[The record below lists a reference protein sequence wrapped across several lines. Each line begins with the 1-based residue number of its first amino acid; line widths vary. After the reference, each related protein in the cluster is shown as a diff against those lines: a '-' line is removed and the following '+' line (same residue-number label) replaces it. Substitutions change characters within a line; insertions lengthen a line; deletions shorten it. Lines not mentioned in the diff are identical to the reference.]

1 MKSFDSICLGLILQ
15 GSLLLASVPA
25 WSQDEQRPV
34 PVPAATGPASNASAD
49 SDASTSVDDSSGRM
63 LTPPPV
69 SGQSYPIVLTSQE
82 RSNYLRGGLAFT
94 SAYTDN
100 AIGPVETCTTAAPP
114 VCSGHPVS
122 DVSYSV
128 WPTIALDET
137 TTRSHLVLTY
147 APGYT
152 FYQRESY
159 LNQADQNASI
169 NFQYRLSPHVTFSA
183 RDGFQKSSSVFNQ
196 PDLGAA
202 GVVSGGTQV
211 ANQSVIAPIA
221 DQLSNSG
228 NVGITYQFA
237 ANSMVGASGTFTN
250 LHYPDQGQVPG
261 LYDSASQG
269 GLAFYSVRV
278 SRINYFGATYQYQRL
293 ASYPTLGTNETQTQ
307 ALLLFYTVYPTKRFS
322 ISVFGGPEYANSG
335 PQFATTGSTASPAS
349 QSWNPAAGGSLSWQ
363 GHLSSLAISYAHLIS
378 SGGGLIG
385 AVKTDNVSASI
396 RQQLRRTLNATVAGA
411 YADNDI
417 LAAAASTSGNGH
429 TISGTASLQQQF
441 GQHLNVQLG
450 YTRLHQDYSTV
461 AVLAATPDTNRE
473 FVSISY
479 QFSRPLGR

>member
-1 MKSFDSICLGLILQ
+1 MRNFDSICWGLILQ
-15 GSLLLASVPA
+15 GSLLLISVPA

-49 SDASTSVDDSSGRM
+49 SDASASVDDSSGRM

-69 SGQSYPIVLTSQE
+69 SGQSYPIMLTSQE

-100 AIGPVETCTTAAPP
+100 AVGPVD
-114 VCSGHPVS
+114 GHPVS

-137 TTRSHLVLTY
+137 TSRSHLVVTY
-147 APGYT
+147 APGFT

-159 LNQADQNASI
+159 LNEADENASI

-196 PDLGAA
+196 PDLASA
-202 GVVSGGTQV
+202 VAVSGSAQEG
-211 ANQSVIAPIA
+211 NFSVIAPIA
-221 DQLSNSG
+221 DRLSNSA
-228 NVGITYQFA
+228 NVGIAYQFA
-237 ANSMVGASGTFTN
+237 RNSMIGAGGAFTN
-250 LHYPDQGQVPG
+250 LHYPNQSQVPG
-261 LYDSASQG
+261 LYDSSSQG

-278 SRINYFGATYQYQRL
+278 SRINYFGAAYQYQRL

-307 ALLLFYTVYPTKRFS
+307 ALLLFYTVYPTKGFS
-322 ISVFGGPEYANSG
+322 ISVFAGPQYADSG
-335 PQFATTGSTASPAS
+335 PQFAATGSTPSPAS

-385 AVKTDNVSASI
+385 AVKTDNVGASI
-396 RQQLRRTLNATVAGA
+396 RQQLRRTLNATVAGG

-417 LAAAASTSGNGH
+417 LAAATLNSGNGH
-429 TISGTASLQQQF
+429 TVSGTASLQQQF

-461 AVLAATPDTNRE
+461 AVLAATPNTKRE